1 MPIPLQCQC
10 GLVRGHVLQASGG
23 MRVVCYC
30 DDCQAFAH
38 ALHRPDLLDEHGGSD
53 IWQNEPAQVRL
64 TQGLDQ
70 LRCLRLSDKG
80 MLRWHTACCGTPIG
94 NTMASVRVPFIGLLT
109 AFVAVP
115 QAERDTVL
123 GPPIAWVQGR
133 FATGQVPAWVHQT
146 ASPGLMARF
155 VWRITKGFVTRAY
168 RPTPLFDASG
178 QPVVVPRV
186 LSVAEREALRRGG
199 SGCTVNRHPRYRR
212 SRPA

>member
-1 MPIPLQCQC
+1 MSVPLKCQC

-38 ALHRPDLLDEHGGSD
+38 ALHRPELLDDHGGSD

-80 MLRWHTACCGTPIG
+80 MVRWYTACCSTPIG
-94 NTMASVRVPFIGLLT
+94 NSMASVRFPFIGLYM
-109 AFVAVP
+109 AFVDVP
-115 QAERDTVL
+115 HAERDIVL

-133 FATGQVPAWVHQT
+133 FALGQVPARVNRT
-146 ASPGLMARF
+146 ATPGLMARF
-155 VWRITKGFVTRAY
+155 VWRLTKGFVMGAY
-168 RPTPLFDASG
+168 RPTPFFDASG

-186 LSVAEREALRRGG
+186 LSVAEREALRIAGL
-199 SGCTVNRHPRYRR
+199 P
-212 SRPA
+212 